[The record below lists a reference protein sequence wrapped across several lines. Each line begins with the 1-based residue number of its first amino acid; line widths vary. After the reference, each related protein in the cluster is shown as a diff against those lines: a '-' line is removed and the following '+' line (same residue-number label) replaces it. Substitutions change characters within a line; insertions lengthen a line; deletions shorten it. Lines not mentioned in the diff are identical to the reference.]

1 MNGVEYHAFS
11 EITRVV
17 ERYNSCLETAPEIGQ
32 QIDLSEQLSVQN
44 PVKLIDGLLIQMQ
57 KVIVCC
63 RKHGYEAQADEINT
77 QVIQLHDVKT
87 DMQN

>member
-11 EITRVV
+11 EISRVV

-32 QIDLSEQLSVQN
+32 QIDLDELSSVKN
-44 PVKLIDGLLIQMQ
+44 PATLIDGLLIQMQ

-63 RKHGYEAQADEINT
+63 RKYGYDAQADEINN